1 MIANYHNHTYR
12 CGHGKINVTDE
23 DYVVAA
29 IESGFK
35 IMGFTDHNPMPPGL
49 YGDQEGVRMKYTELP
64 EYIASV
70 EHLQEKYKDQIK
82 IYKALECEYSSELLP
97 WLREIRPQFDYLITG
112 THWLLEEGQYKH
124 FFQESQS
131 PDQIRRYTE
140 VTIEA
145 METGLFVYL
154 AHPDV
159 ILADYPVFDNA
170 CIDSA
175 YAICRKAKQLGM
187 PMGYNQYGMMKQQIA
202 YNHGLCYPYQG
213 FWEIAA
219 EVGCNAVVE
228 LDAHRPSQYRNLAL
242 IAQAE
247 ENLAKLGVP
256 VLQTLPGLE

>member
-12 CGHGKINVTDE
+12 CGHGKTNVTDE
-23 DYVVAA
+23 DYVVNA
-29 IESGFK
+29 IKAGFK

-49 YGDQEGVRMKYTELP
+49 YGDQEGVRMKYAEFP
-64 EYIASV
+64 EYIASI

-97 WLREIRPQFDYLITG
+97 FLREIRPQFDYLITG
-112 THWLLEEGQYKH
+112 THWLLEDGQYKY

-140 VTIEA
+140 ITIEA

-159 ILADYPVFDNA
+159 VLADYPVFDNA

-175 YAICRKAKQLGM
+175 YAICRKAKELGM

-219 EVGCNAVVE
+219 EVGASAILE
-228 LDAHRPSQYRNLAL
+228 LDAHRPSQYLNKAL
-242 IAQAE
+242 IDQAE
-247 ENLAKLGVP
+247 ENLTKLGVTI
-256 VLQTLPGLE
+256 VQTLPGLA

>member
-12 CGHGKINVTDE
+12 CGHGKCDVTDE
-23 DYVVAA
+23 DYVIAA

-35 IMGFTDHNPMPPGL
+35 IMGFTDHNPMPPGV
-49 YGDQEGVRMKYTELP
+49 YDHQDGVRMRYEELP
-64 EYIASV
+64 EYVASI
-70 EHLQEKYKDQIK
+70 EALQEKYKGQIK

-97 WLREIRPQFDYLITG
+97 WLQEIRPQFDYLITG
-112 THWLLEEGQYKH
+112 THWQLENHQYIH
-124 FFQESQS
+124 FFQESTK
-131 PDQIRRYTE
+131 PEQIRRYTE
-140 VTIEA
+140 ITLEA

-159 ILADYPVFDNA
+159 VLADYPTFDNA

-175 YAICRKAKQLGM
+175 YAICRKAKELGM
-187 PMGYNQYGMMKQQIA
+187 PMGYNQYGLMKRQIA

-219 EVGCNAVVE
+219 EVGCSSLVE

-247 ENLAKLGVP
+247 EDLAKLGVT
-256 VLQTLPGLE
+256 VLETLPGLD